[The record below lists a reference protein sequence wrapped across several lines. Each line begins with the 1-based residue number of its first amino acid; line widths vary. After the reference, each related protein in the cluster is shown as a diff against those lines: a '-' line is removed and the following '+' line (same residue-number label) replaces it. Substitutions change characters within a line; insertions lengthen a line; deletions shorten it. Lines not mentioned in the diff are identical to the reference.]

1 MRGSDDT
8 CPRVFVVTSEQSAAR
23 DKAAIEGGTPSRAL
37 MQRAGAAAAAEVTL
51 RERQRLASGVLVF
64 AGPGN
69 NGGDAWVVARA
80 LATSGTSV
88 RVIETVPAKT
98 PDAIAERELALPF
111 VTLEAPNDSRTT
123 HSRTSERTNHS
134 DTTHSRTSERSEQL
148 IIDGLLGTGSSGTP
162 RGAIAEA
169 VARIRNARASGAF
182 VVALDLPTGVD
193 ATTGDATDAVVADL
207 TLTFGGI
214 KRGHLI
220 ARQACGAIV
229 VLDIGLGA
237 AAVRDDGAPPI
248 VDEAWVAQHVPP
260 ILADAHKGTR
270 KKLVIVGGAPGMAGA
285 TILAARAAM
294 RSGVGM
300 VRLVVAPESLPVVQA
315 AEPFALAGTW
325 PLDDASL
332 EREIVS
338 WADGVVIGPG
348 LGRTPASR
356 ALVDRVLGGWSGP
369 VLLDADALNVFD
381 GDVDALAR
389 AVGTRPVLI
398 TPHPAEFARL
408 AGTSVEQVLTNRF
421 EAGAELARRIGA
433 TVLLKGVPSVVS
445 APNGSSL
452 VSAAG
457 TPVLAAAGSGDLL
470 SGIAGTLL
478 AQTSDAL
485 TAGAVSAWIHGHAAE
500 LAALV
505 TQRSPHNAPRSARNV
520 RGVTLEDVVAALA
533 LSWPGTAPSSRYPV
547 LFELPAVG
555 EEA

>member
-1 MRGSDDT
+1 MRGSGDI
-8 CPRVFVVTSEQSAAR
+8 CPRVAVVTSEQSAAR
-23 DKAAIEGGTPSRAL
+23 DRATIDAGIPSRAL
-37 MQRAGAAAAAEVTL
+37 MQRAGAAAAAEIML

-80 LATSGTSV
+80 LATTGVSV
-88 RVIETVPAKT
+88 RVIEAIPAKT
-98 PDAIAERELALPF
+98 PDAIAERTLALPL
-111 VTLEAPNDSRTT
+111 VTLTA
-123 HSRTSERTNHS
+123 TNNS
-134 DTTHSRTSERSEQL
+134 DTAHSPTSERSERL

-162 RGAIAEA
+162 RGPIAEA
-169 VARIRNARASGAF
+169 VGAIRNARAGGAF

-193 ATTGDATDAVVADL
+193 ATTGDATDSVVADL
-207 TLTFGGI
+207 TLTFGAI

-229 VLDIGLGA
+229 VLDIGLA
-237 AAVRDDGAPPI
+237 AAGAREDGAPRI
-248 VDEAWVAQHVPP
+248 IDEAWVAQHVPP

-285 TILAARAAM
+285 SVLAARAAM

-315 AEPFALAGTW
+315 AEPFALAGSW
-325 PLDDASL
+325 PADDASL
-332 EREIVS
+332 EREVLS

-348 LGRTPASR
+348 LGRTSASR
-356 ALVDRVLGGWSGP
+356 ALVDRVLAGWRGP
-369 VLLDADALNVFD
+369 VLLDADALNVFE

-389 AVGTRPVLI
+389 AAGTRPVLI

-408 AGTSVEQVLTNRF
+408 AATSVEQVLTNRF
-421 EAGAELARRIGA
+421 TAGGDLARRLGA
-433 TVLLKGVPSVVS
+433 TVLLKGVPSVVT
-445 APNGSSL
+445 APNGSSF

-457 TPVLAAAGSGDLL
+457 TPVLAAAGSGDIL

-478 AQTSDAL
+478 AQTGDAL

-500 LAALV
+500 LAVRNA
-505 TQRSPHNAPRSARNV
+505 QRSTHGARRSKRV
-520 RGVTLEDVVAALA
+520 RGVTLDDVIAALA
-533 LSWPGTAPSSRYPV
+533 VSWPSTPPPSRYPV
-547 LFELPAVG
+547 LLELQAVG